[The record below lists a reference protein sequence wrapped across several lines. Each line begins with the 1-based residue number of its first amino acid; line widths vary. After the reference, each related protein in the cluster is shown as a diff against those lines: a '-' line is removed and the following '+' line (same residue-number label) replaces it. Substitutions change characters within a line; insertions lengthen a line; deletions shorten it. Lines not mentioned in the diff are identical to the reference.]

1 MNWLIFQKRGLKGD
15 LKVGLRKGVLLNE
28 PDHNVT
34 IWSQYQRPA
43 TNVGLPHLLVGH
55 GVLPPVAAAAIVY
68 VTNFEAFFEALD
80 MDPDLLNTTVVL
92 NGSDAWSCLMVV

>member
-1 MNWLIFQKRGLKGD
+1 M
-15 LKVGLRKGVLLNE
+15 
-28 PDHNVT
+28 
-34 IWSQYQRPA
+34 YQRPA

-80 MDPDLLNTTVVL
+80 MDPDLLNNGLERVRRVVMPHGSMKSWVHHSCFVVL
-92 NGSDAWSCLMVV
+92 WL